1 MLAKGIKSIIPVR
14 EEELLMP
21 SIKSVPN
28 AAKLTHKTLSI
39 PIYPSLSDND
49 VDRVIDV
56 CTKVLKP

>member
-1 MLAKGIKSIIPVR
+1 
-14 EEELLMP
+14 MP
-21 SIKSVPN
+21 SMSVPN